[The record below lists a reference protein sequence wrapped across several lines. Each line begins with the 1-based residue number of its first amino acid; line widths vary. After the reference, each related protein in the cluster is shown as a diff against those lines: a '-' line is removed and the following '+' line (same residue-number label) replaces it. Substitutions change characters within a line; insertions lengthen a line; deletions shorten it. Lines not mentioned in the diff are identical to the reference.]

1 MSEGTQRRL
10 AAIVSAD
17 VVGYSRLMGADEVG
31 TLAAMRAHRAE
42 LWNPTIEQYGGRV
55 VGTAGDSILVEYA
68 SAVAAVE
75 SSIVVQRG
83 MVERNADL
91 PNDSRMLLRIG
102 INIGEVVIEGDDIYG
117 DGVNVAARL
126 QEIAEPGGIT
136 FSGNIHE
143 QIEGKL
149 DGTFTDDGLHEFK
162 NIVRPVQVWRWSPLE
177 SDVPAAATV
186 DVPLS
191 LPDKPSIAVLPFE
204 NMSGDPDQEYFADG
218 MVEEIIT
225 ALSRLKWLF
234 VIARNSSFTYKGHS
248 VDIRQVASELGVR
261 YVLEGSVRKAGEK
274 VRITGQLIDAAT
286 GAHLWAD
293 RFDGDMEDI
302 FDLQDQITTSVVGAI
317 EPRLRLAEVERSR
330 RKQTENLDA
339 YDLYLRA
346 LPHVEA
352 ITIDDNIEALALLE
366 KAIAIDP
373 NFAPATAYAAW
384 CYEQRVVRGWSTAA
398 ESDIEKGVKL
408 ARAAIA
414 ADSEDA
420 TAVGTAGF
428 VLLMLGREFD
438 AGLAALQHA
447 LDLSPNSAIL
457 SMMFGWA
464 NIFAGD
470 VDVAL
475 ASYERARRLSPNDPH
490 AYFFLV
496 GTGMV
501 HLLSGRYDE
510 AAEIASKSAALYADW
525 DTTYWVLAPAYGYLG
540 RAEDAKTAIARLL
553 ALAPGSTVSRYR
565 GSLPFRDNDRLEI
578 VLEGLRKAGLP
589 E

>member
-1 MSEGTQRRL
+1 MPERTQRRL

-17 VVGYSRLMGADEVG
+17 VVGYSRLVGADETG
-31 TLAAMRAHRAE
+31 TLAALRAHRNEMIDPKIAE
-42 LWNPTIEQYGGRV
+42 HGGRIVKTMGDGLLLEFPSV
-55 VGTAGDSILVEYA
+55 VEAT
-68 SAVAAVE
+68 
-75 SSIVVQRG
+75 QC
-83 MVERNADL
+83 MVEIQSGMAERNQGVEED
-91 PNDSRMLLRIG
+91 RRITFRIG
-102 INIGEVVIEGDDIYG
+102 VNLGDIIIEGEDILG
-117 DGVNVAARL
+117 DGVNIAARL
-126 QEIAEPGGIT
+126 QEIAEPGGVAI
-136 FSGNIHE
+136 SGRVHDDVRDR
-143 QIEGKL
+143 L
-149 DGTFTDDGLHEFK
+149 DVDFADGSERELK
-162 NIVRPVQVWRWSPLE
+162 NIARPIRVWQWLSTASAIEDPGAAEEPL
-177 SDVPAAATV
+177 P
-186 DVPLS
+186 

-204 NMSGDPDQEYFADG
+204 NMSGDPEQEYFADG

-261 YVLEGSVRKAGEK
+261 YVLEGSVRKAGDK

-330 RKQTENLDA
+330 RKKTEDLDA

-384 CYEQRVVRGWSTAA
+384 CYEQRVVRGWSTAE

-420 TAVGTAGF
+420 TAVGIAGF

-475 ASYERARRLSPNDPH
+475 ASYERARRLSPNDPK
-490 AYFFLV
+490 ASFILV

-501 HLLSGRYDE
+501 HLLSGHYDE

-540 RAEDAKTAIARLL
+540 RAEDAKTAIAS
-553 ALAPGSTVSRYR
+553 G
-565 GSLPFRDNDRLEI
+565 
-578 VLEGLRKAGLP
+578 
-589 E
+589 

>member
-1 MSEGTQRRL
+1 MAEERIPRRL
-10 AAIVSAD
+10 VAILAAD
-17 VVGYSRLMGADEVG
+17 VVGYSRLTGADEEG
-31 TLAAMRAHRAE
+31 TIARLKALRDE
-42 LWNPTIEQYGGRV
+42 LIDPNIARHGGRIV
-55 VGTAGDSILVEYA
+55 KTMGDGVLVEFPSVVDA
-68 SAVAAVE
+68 VRSAVE
-75 SSIVVQRG
+75 VQQA
-83 MVERNADL
+83 MAERNADVPEDQCMEFRVGVNL
-91 PNDSRMLLRIG
+91 GDI
-102 INIGEVVIEGDDIYG
+102 VVQGDDILG

-126 QEIAEPGGIT
+126 EGLAEPGGIRI
-136 FSGNIHE
+136 SDDAYR
-143 QIEGKL
+143 QIRDKL
-149 DGTFTDDGLHEFK
+149 DVTFADAGAHELK
-162 NIVRPVQVWRWSPLE
+162 NIARPIQVWRWVGAGSTIPTASE
-177 SDVPAAATV
+177 VPA
-186 DVPLS
+186 LE

-204 NMSGDPDQEYFADG
+204 NMSGDPEQEYFADG

-234 VIARNSSFTYKGHS
+234 VIARNSSFTYKGRS

-261 YVLEGSVRKAGEK
+261 YVLEGSVRKAGNK

-286 GAHLWAD
+286 GVHLWAD

-302 FDLQDQITTSVVGAI
+302 FDLQDEITTSVVGAI

-330 RKQTENLDA
+330 RKQTKNLDA

-346 LPHVEA
+346 FPHVEA
-352 ITIDDNIEALALLE
+352 VTIDDNIEALALLE

-373 NFAPATAYAAW
+373 NFAPAMAYAAW
-384 CYEQRVVRGWSTAA
+384 CYEQRVVRGWSTAE

-414 ADSEDA
+414 ADGEDA

-438 AGLAALQHA
+438 AGLAALQRA
-447 LDLSPNSAIL
+447 LDLSPNSALL
-457 SMMFGWA
+457 SMLFGWA

-475 ASYERARRLSPNDPH
+475 ASYERARRLSPNAPN

-496 GTGMV
+496 GIGMV

-510 AAEIASKSAALYADW
+510 AAEITSKSAVLNADW

-553 ALAPGSTVSRYR
+553 ALAPGSTVSRFR
-565 GSLPFRDNDRLEI
+565 GTLPFRDNDRLEI
-578 VLEGLRKAGLP
+578 ILEGLRKAGLP